1 MSEPL
6 SGKVIVITGSTRG
19 LGLAMAHACVAAG
32 ATVVVSS
39 RGREAVTQAVQQIS
53 AAGGRVGGLAC
64 DTGDTAQVQ
73 ALADYTLTTFGR
85 LDVWVNNAGVGA
97 PYGPTLNVPPARF
110 EQVIRTNILGVYHGS
125 FSAMQ
130 HFVAQG
136 QGKLINLLGRG
147 DNGPQPFQN
156 AYASSKV
163 WVRNFTKALAA
174 EYKTSGVGVYGF
186 NPGLVMTEL
195 LSEIEVAPGYE
206 TKVQALSTVV
216 RLWGKPAEIP
226 AQTLVWLASA
236 ATDGKTGLIVN
247 QLGKAQLIR
256 GVLQEGWRRLT
267 GQAAPDFPLH
277 VRTLEV

>member
-19 LGLAMAHACVAAG
+19 LGLAMAQACTAAG

-73 ALADYTLTTFGR
+73 ALADYALATFGR

-110 EQVIRTNILGVYHGS
+110 EQVIRTNMLGVYHGS
-125 FSAMQ
+125 FIAMQ